1 MARRL
6 AFDLL
11 QRRLRGVD
19 EYLPTPSLPPA
30 WLDKDLAGYCR
41 DLAALKGL
49 ADPGPLHDWAELE
62 TQGWQRLAE
71 VRNLEL
77 LRALFRRP
85 LELWLLLDRALYL
98 QNQGFTVRLGT
109 FCPRQLS
116 PRNLLLLAERTT
128 TELPTQSVDN
138 CVDRF

>member
-6 AFDLL
+6 AFDSL
-11 QRRLRGVD
+11 QRRLRGID
-19 EYLPTPSLPPA
+19 DYLPTPSLPAA
-30 WLDKDLAGYCR
+30 WLDKDLADYCK

-49 ADPGPLHDWAELE
+49 PAAQASLDWSAL
-62 TQGWQRLAE
+62 QAHGWQRLAE

-98 QNQGFTVRLGT
+98 QEQGFTVRLGS
-109 FCPRQLS
+109 FCPS
-116 PRNLLLLAERTT
+116 HVTPRNLLLLAERA
-128 TELPTQSVDN
+128 
-138 CVDRF
+138 